1 MNDSKAFYRGCLL
14 GGAVADALS
23 YPVESLSRE
32 EIAERFGRDGIS
44 GPVVSETTGKSLI
57 SDATQLTIFTVD
69 GLLWADSRV
78 KRKGIYAFVP
88 CIFYAYQKWFFTQ
101 TGHFADDDYEFLLKG
116 EVLEWEQLFARR
128 SPDPV
133 VLEALAGSIR
143 NKYGTLRNRI
153 NASRSG
159 SAVARS
165 GPVGMYF
172 MSDPEKAFQVGAE
185 AGALTHGHP
194 DAFLAAGAY
203 AAMIA
208 FALQGEKM
216 DRTVDGA
223 LGLLRKKKEGKTVA
237 DALERALEDAGT
249 DRDPDAAFARMG
261 EGKSG
266 DEALARGVFCALRH
280 DRDFERAVLLAANQ
294 TGSSGDPAAIAG
306 GLLGASLGSLEI
318 PYPWIRDV
326 ELSDLLVQGADRLL
340 TAIKEERQ

>member
-1 MNDSKAFYRGCLL
+1 MNDTKAFYRGCLL

-23 YPVESLSRE
+23 YPVESLSWD
-32 EIAERFGRDGIS
+32 EIAERFGRDGIT
-44 GPVVSETTGKSLI
+44 GPVASETTGKSLL
-57 SDATQLTIFTVD
+57 SDATQQTIFTVD
-69 GLLWADSRV
+69 GLLWADSRA
-78 KRKGIYAFVP
+78 KRKGLYAFVP

-128 SPDPV
+128 SPDPAA
-133 VLEALAGSIR
+133 LEALAGSIR

-172 MSDPEKAFQVGAE
+172 MADPEKAFQIGAE

-208 FALQGEKM
+208 FALQGSPI
-216 DRTVDGA
+216 DRSVEGA
-223 LGLLRKKKEGKTVA
+223 LGFVRRKKEGKAVGE
-237 DALERALEDAGT
+237 ALERALDEAGS
-249 DRDPDAAFARMG
+249 DRDPAVAFARLG
-261 EGKSG
+261 DGKSG
-266 DEALARGVFCALRH
+266 DETLGRGAFCALRH
-280 DRDFERAVLLAANQ
+280 SRDFEKAVLLAANQ
-294 TGSSGDPAAIAG
+294 TGNSGDPAAVAG

-340 TAIKEERQ
+340 IAIKEER